1 MDGCNHI
8 LTAAASSSKLSSSD
22 GTLFHDETL
31 YSSTVGALQYL
42 TFTPFAVNKVSQLMH
57 SPREFHWA
65 AVKRI
70 LRYIQSISSHGLF
83 FARQNT
89 KLLHSY
95 SDVNWGGS
103 LDYRKSTT
111 DFAIFLGSHLIS
123 SASKKQRAVAR
134 SSTEAEYRALANTA
148 SELT

>member
-1 MDGCNHI
+1 
-8 LTAAASSSKLSSSD
+8 
-22 GTLFHDETL
+22 
-31 YSSTVGALQYL
+31 
-42 TFTPFAVNKVSQLMH
+42 MH

-70 LRYIQSISSHGLF
+70 LRYIPSTSSHGLF

>member
-22 GTLFHDETL
+22 GTLFHDET
-31 YSSTVGALQYL
+31 
-42 TFTPFAVNKVSQLMH
+42 F
-57 SPREFHWA
+57 PREFHWA